1 MEKMETN
8 GKIVIEMSQKLS
20 QNLTFT
26 KKSNNIKD
34 IAKTAA
40 QIFKLGDFPFCSEE
54 HKNRFELLGDQLV
67 MRVFCRD
74 INRSVRTSRKTVKK

>member
-1 MEKMETN
+1 MYTSFKHRKLRMEKMETN

-20 QNLTFT
+20 QILTFT

-40 QIFKLGDFPFCSEE
+40 QIFKL
-54 HKNRFELLGDQLV
+54 
-67 MRVFCRD
+67 
-74 INRSVRTSRKTVKK
+74 